1 MSILTMNMGVVRNQM
16 RSGDFNA
23 GIFRTSRGYL
33 DAYLFGSADILA
45 VRPEGLTSPIGY
57 SNPVALSAQEE
68 AARSFDPEAER
79 RAQEVLWPEFQRDV
93 PVTYLHPEVD
103 VFVTHQRI
111 RGIKPDQAMEWMDQV
126 WVEEG
131 G

>member
-16 RSGDFNA
+16 RSGDFDA

-33 DAYLFGSADILA
+33 DTYLFGSDDILA

-68 AARSFDPEAER
+68 AARSFDPEAGR
-79 RAQEVLWPEFQRDV
+79 RAAEILRSEFQRDV

-103 VFVTHQRI
+103 VFVAHQRV
-111 RGIKPDQAMEWMDQV
+111 RGLNPNQAMEWMDKV